1 MLWMFFMES
10 DGTDNIGLPPMDI
23 PSQKEDVICKPT
35 IIPVAGGK
43 GGIGKSF
50 LSANLAIALAQKG
63 YDTIAVDLDL
73 GASSLFA
80 FFGLTNRFPGIGDF
94 VRAKRCELSE
104 LLVPTDVPKLRFLP
118 GDGRS
123 PFMANIAH
131 AQKKKILRSLQL
143 LQADYLV
150 LDLGSGSTYN
160 TLDFFSLGQTGIVM
174 TTPEH
179 PSMLKML
186 TFLKNLLLRKIE
198 NAIGT
203 NVLVKSILSDA
214 YDQPMEAQI
223 QSLFQLEEK
232 LAQEDPELA
241 AAVEDIRRGFRPR
254 IIFNMGTTPEDLS
267 LMKHL
272 DRSIETV
279 LGIAADYF
287 GFLYSDSNIRGTLQA
302 KRPYLLENP
311 DSITSQEIKKIAERI
326 CKYWFHSIPGS
337 SELIL
342 ARARKIYLESG
353 MEEQH
358 TMILPNGP
366 S

>member
-1 MLWMFFMES
+1 MES
-10 DGTDNIGLPPMDI
+10 DGAGNIGLPTMDI
-23 PSQKEDVICKPT
+23 PAQKEDLLSKPT

-63 YDTIAVDLDL
+63 YQTIAVDLDL

-80 FFGLTNRFPGIGDF
+80 YFGLTNRFPGIGDF
-94 VRAKRCELSE
+94 VRAKRSNLSD
-104 LLVPTDVPKLRFLP
+104 LLVPTEVSNLHFLP

-131 AQKKKILRSLQL
+131 AQKKKILRGLQL
-143 LQADYLV
+143 LRADYLI

-186 TFLKNLLLRKIE
+186 TFLKNLVLRKIE

-203 NVLVKSILSDA
+203 NGLVKSILADA
-214 YDQPMEAQI
+214 YDQPMESQI
-223 QSLFQLEEK
+223 QSLFQLEDR

-241 AAVEDIRRGFRPR
+241 ATVEAIRKGFRPR

-267 LMKHL
+267 LINQL
-272 DRSIETV
+272 NGSLETV
-279 LGIAADYF
+279 LGIGADYF
-287 GFLYSDSNIRGTLQA
+287 GFLYLDSKIRGTLQV

-311 DSITSQEIKKIAERI
+311 DSITSQEIRKIADRI
-326 CKYWFHSIPGS
+326 CTYWFHSVPGS
-337 SELIL
+337 SDLIL
-342 ARARKIYLESG
+342 ARARKIYLENE
-353 MEEQH
+353 MALQRPAIMPDNA
-358 TMILPNGP
+358 T
-366 S
+366 